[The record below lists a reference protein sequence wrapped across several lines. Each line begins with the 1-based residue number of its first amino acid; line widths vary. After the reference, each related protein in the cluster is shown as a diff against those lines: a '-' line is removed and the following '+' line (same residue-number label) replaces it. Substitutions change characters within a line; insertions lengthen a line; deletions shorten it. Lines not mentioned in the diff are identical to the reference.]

1 MGLNKAS
8 IERDKLLTDK
18 SNTASFQQHL
28 PSVVLLV
35 LNFNGASLLSVCL
48 PSIVQAAKCYRGNAR
63 VVMVD
68 NESTDRSVEF
78 VALNFPEIEI
88 KHHSNDFL
96 FSFNDI
102 VPDLEDDI
110 AILMNNDIMVE
121 EQFIEPLV
129 AHFNDREIFAVGPRQ
144 LSWSTHELQQG
155 GLTGRIKNLYFS
167 QEKLPDT
174 KEPIFS
180 LFVSG
185 CAFAVNIEKFKQLG
199 GFNELLKPYYFEE
212 TDLCLRAWDQRW
224 KVIYEPRSV
233 VLHKHYGTMGNQI
246 SRQDRE
252 EVFSRNLIIL
262 TSGFPFTLWQRLAI
276 LLRWCS
282 TALKRNYTLIN
293 FRKLRFTFSRMFY
306 IVFAKP
312 SYQCFPEQFTLVGL
326 KIDSNKKTDAI
337 RKKAT

>member
-1 MGLNKAS
+1 MGLNKTS

-18 SNTASFQQHL
+18 SNTASFQQYF

-35 LNFNGASLLSVCL
+35 LNFNGVSLLSLCL
-48 PSIVQAAKCYRGNAR
+48 PSIVQASKCYKGNAR

-78 VALNFPEIEI
+78 VASNFPEIEI

-102 VPDLEDDI
+102 VPGLEVDI
-110 AILMNNDIMVE
+110 AILMNNDVMVE

-129 AHFNDREIFAVGPRQ
+129 GHFKDREVFAVGPRQ
-144 LSWSTHELQQG
+144 LSWSTHEFEQG

-167 QEKLPDT
+167 QEKLPNT

-199 GFNELLKPYYFEE
+199 GFDELLKPYYFEE
-212 TDLCLRAWDQRW
+212 ADLCLRAWDRGW

-233 VLHKHYGTMGNQI
+233 ISHKHYGTMMSQI
-246 SRQDRE
+246 SCQDRE
-252 EVFSRNLIIL
+252 EVFLRNLIIL
-262 TSGFPFTLWQRLAI
+262 TSGFPLTFWQRLAI
-276 LLRWCS
+276 FSRWCF
-282 TALKRNYTLIN
+282 TALKRNYILIN
-293 FRKLRFTFSRMFY
+293 LGQIRFIFCRLVYIIFSTPR
-306 IVFAKP
+306 
-312 SYQCFPEQFTLVGL
+312 YQHFPEQVTLVGL
-326 KIDSNKKTDAI
+326 NLDCNKKTD
-337 RKKAT
+337 